1 MESVSSATIADP
13 QCGARDANSA
23 LRALSRGYSSGEP
36 QRSIE
41 RERCHVLDVYPR
53 IWVNT

>member
-1 MESVSSATIADP
+1 VESVSSATIADP